1 MSELCLIRH
10 AKAGSRER
18 WTGDDRLRPL
28 SKTGRR
34 QADALVR
41 LFDGRAVERIV
52 SSPFLRCV
60 QTVQPLAD
68 ERDLRVD
75 ESEALS
81 EGAALSSVLEFVG
94 GLDGVA
100 PAVLCSH
107 GDVIPTLVEHLEAD
121 GMAVEGEPDWRKGS
135 LWILERDGDRILRGR
150 FVAAPT

>member
-1 MSELCLIRH
+1 VSELYLIRH

-18 WTGDDRLRPL
+18 WIGDDRLRPL
-28 SKTGRR
+28 SKSGRR
-34 QADALVR
+34 QADALVK

-60 QTVQPLAD
+60 QTVQPLAND
-68 ERDLRVD
+68 RALPVD

-81 EGAALSSVLEFVG
+81 EGAALAGVLQLVDGLNG
-94 GLDGVA
+94 GA
-100 PAVLCSH
+100 AVLCSH
-107 GDVIPTLVEHLEAD
+107 GDVIPTLVEHLAAD

-150 FVAAPT
+150 FVAAPA